1 MVKHFDM
8 DFRTVLQPQPHP
20 GLITHRRG
28 ILTLGSC
35 FADNI
40 AARLADDMFPVLQ
53 NPFGTLYN
61 PGSVYQGASRIALGE
76 HFDRRELFEHLGR
89 WRSWNCHT
97 LLTDTDPDAL
107 TARLNDILD
116 RARQF
121 VGQAAVAILTFGTA
135 RVFRLKDSGRIVANC
150 HKMPS
155 DSFQRLLLNP
165 DQCVMMINA
174 TIDALRRVNP
184 DITVI
189 MTVSPVRHLA
199 DGAHGNFISKAT
211 LALAVEQ
218 ALADNDRTFYFP
230 SFEIMNDDLRDYRF
244 YADDM
249 VHPSPQAIDYIYDRF
264 AETYFDTATRQLA
277 LEARK
282 ISRRKQHRP
291 TDTTDPAEFSRF
303 QEETDRLERQLLS
316 RLRP

>member
-8 DFRTVLQPQPHP
+8 DFRTVLQPQSHP

-40 AARLADDMFPVLQ
+40 AARLTDDMFPVLQ

-61 PGSVYQGASRIALGE
+61 PGSVYQAVSRIALGE
-76 HFDRRELFEHLGR
+76 QFDRRELFEHLGR

-155 DSFQRLLLNP
+155 DFFQRLLLNT

-199 DGAHGNFISKAT
+199 DGAHGNFMSKAT

-282 ISRRKQHRP
+282 ITRRKQHRP

-303 QEETDRLERQLLS
+303 REETDRLERQLLS